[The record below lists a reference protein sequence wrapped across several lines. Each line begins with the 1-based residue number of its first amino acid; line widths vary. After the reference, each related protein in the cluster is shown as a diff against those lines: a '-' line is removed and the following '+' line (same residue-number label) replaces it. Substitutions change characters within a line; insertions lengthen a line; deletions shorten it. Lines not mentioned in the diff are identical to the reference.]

1 MPLNNAFYRMQVN
14 LHGSL
19 CITAVYCYGHKK
31 RNLAQSLRKYAILT
45 LRSKKISGEGR
56 PFLRPFP
63 PVRRGAPPPHTSPY
77 LAPTAPRLGSRLRR
91 STLAPN
97 FNS

>member
-45 LRSKKISGEGR
+45 LRSKKFLGRGVPFSG
-56 PFLRPFP
+56 LFP
-63 PVRRGAPPPHTSPY
+63 
-77 LAPTAPRLGSRLRR
+77 L
-91 STLAPN
+91 
-97 FNS
+97 